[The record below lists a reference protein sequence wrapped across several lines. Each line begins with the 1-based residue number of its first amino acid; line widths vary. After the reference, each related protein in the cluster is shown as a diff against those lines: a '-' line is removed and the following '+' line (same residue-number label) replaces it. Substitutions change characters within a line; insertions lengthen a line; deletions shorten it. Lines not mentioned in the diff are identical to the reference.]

1 MATLISRRNATA
13 LCASAAA
20 QITVSDYPAWAQAIE
35 KPLLKRPIPHS
46 GEMLP
51 VVGLGTSGV
60 FDVGADPNKRASC
73 TNVVRALVDQGGSI
87 IDTAPSYGAAEGVV
101 GDILAA
107 TGLRPKIF
115 VASKLERYGRGANV
129 AELRASLQNLKIG
142 KIDLTQA
149 HDVSDPNLD
158 LGLLR
163 EWKAQGLCRYIGVT
177 RTYEGDYDVVKSILK
192 REKPDFVEIGYAI
205 DDRKAEDG
213 VLPAAAEVGA
223 AVLVAV
229 PFGRGRLFRKALG
242 KKLPDWVAEFDCSSW
257 AQFFLKFIL
266 GNPVITAAIPATDK
280 PEHMIDNLAGGSGRL
295 PDAKERAR
303 MVTYVESL

>member
-13 LCASAAA
+13 LCAGAGA
-20 QITVSDYPAWAQAIE
+20 QLTFSKYSAWAQAVE

-73 TNVVRALVDQGGSI
+73 TNVVRVLGDHGGSV

-101 GDILAA
+101 GDILVA

-213 VLPAAAEVGA
+213 VLPAAADVGA

-242 KKLPDWVAEFDCSSW
+242 AKLPDWAAEFDCSSW

-280 PEHMIDNLAGGSGRL
+280 PEHMIDNLAGGRGRL
-295 PDAKERAR
+295 PDAKGRTR
-303 MVTYVESL
+303 MVQHVQSL